1 MADIERTSTAVW
13 RGDLRGGEG
22 TISSASGTLD
32 GVPYNAAMRFE
43 QAPGTN
49 PEELIAAAHAACFN
63 MAFAGVLAQ
72 NGYPPEELHTRAVC
86 HLTPQRGGY
95 RITRMRLMTHARV
108 PGIDDA
114 TLQRLAQEG
123 EQGCPVSNALR
134 GGIEI
139 ELSVTRV

>member
-1 MADIERTSTAVW
+1 LADIERASTAVW
-13 RGDLRGGEG
+13 RGDLRNGEG
-22 TISSASGTLD
+22 VIDTASGALD
-32 GVPYNAAMRFE
+32 SRPYTAAMRFE

-49 PEELIAAAHAACFN
+49 PEELIAAAHAACYN
-63 MAFAGVLAQ
+63 MAFAGVLAE

-95 RITRMRLMTHARV
+95 RITRMRLVTHARV

-114 TLQRLAQEG
+114 TLQRLALEG
-123 EQGCPVSNALR
+123 GKGCPVSNLLR
-134 GGIEI
+134 EGLEI

>member
-1 MADIERTSTAVW
+1 MPTTRNATTRW
-13 RGDLRGGEG
+13 EG
-22 TISSASGTLD
+22 TLFEGSGQVTFDSSGIGTYD
-32 GVPYNAAMRFE
+32 VSWPSRAEEANGK
-43 QAPGTN
+43 TS